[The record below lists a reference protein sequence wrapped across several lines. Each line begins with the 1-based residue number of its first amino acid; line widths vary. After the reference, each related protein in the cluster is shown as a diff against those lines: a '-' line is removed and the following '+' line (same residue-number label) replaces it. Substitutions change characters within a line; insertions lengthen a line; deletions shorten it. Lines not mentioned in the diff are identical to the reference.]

1 MTARASK
8 SSQIAMPNKPAQ
20 SQFESENRATN
31 PSVTKASLKASA
43 KPLTAE
49 NSLPTT
55 WLERPVPGVIAR
67 DYPQGPM
74 ALHTEPTIECPECHS
89 VVTRTAMAFN
99 AYVCPQC
106 DEHLRMKARDRLNW
120 FFDQVECE
128 IGQQFTPK
136 DPLGFV
142 DSQPYP
148 QRLAKAQQQTGESE
162 ALIVMQGVLGAI
174 PMVACA
180 FEFDFMGGS
189 MGSVVG
195 DRFVLAAETAIS
207 LQQPLICF
215 AASGGARMQEGMI
228 SLMQMARTAAAA
240 ERLKQARLP
249 YIVVLTHP
257 VYGGVTA
264 SLAMLGDIHLAEPKA
279 MVGFAGK
286 RVIEQTVR
294 EVLQEPFQRAEFL
307 LEHGAI
313 DQIVHRHAL
322 RDTIQ
327 RLIAK
332 LMNLP

>member
-1 MTARASK
+1 MTVRASK
-8 SSQIAMPNKPAQ
+8 TSQTVMPNKPAQ
-20 SQFESENRATN
+20 STGQSASKAAIHLSTKSLIKSSGDEN
-31 PSVTKASLKASA
+31 LSA
-43 KPLTAE
+43 
-49 NSLPTT
+49 NT

-195 DRFVLAAETAIS
+195 DRFVLAAETAIN